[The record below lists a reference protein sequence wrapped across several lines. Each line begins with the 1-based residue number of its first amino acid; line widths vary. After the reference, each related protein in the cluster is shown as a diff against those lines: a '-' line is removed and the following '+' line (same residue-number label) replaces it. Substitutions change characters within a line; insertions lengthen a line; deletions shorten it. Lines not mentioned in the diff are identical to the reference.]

1 MTIPDL
7 NQNSIPSCTQCIPLL
22 QQDHL
27 VGVKSLNTRDNI
39 ASRLSAERNKGISFP
54 TPVTQTA
61 HVGLD
66 GRAQRVD
73 CHGNRGQDSDL
84 QGRSG
89 LWPKV
94 EPPNI
99 I

>member
-27 VGVKSLNTRDNI
+27 LGVKSLNTRDNI
-39 ASRLSAERNKGISFP
+39 AARLGAERNKGISFP
-54 TPVTQTA
+54 MPVTQTA

-66 GRAQRVD
+66 GREQRVD

-84 QGRSG
+84 RGRSG